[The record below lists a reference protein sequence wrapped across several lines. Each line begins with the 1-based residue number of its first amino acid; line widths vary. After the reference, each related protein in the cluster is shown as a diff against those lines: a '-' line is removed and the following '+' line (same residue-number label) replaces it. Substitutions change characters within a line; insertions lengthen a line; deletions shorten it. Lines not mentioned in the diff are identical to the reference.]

1 MLSSYLLIFA
11 EDCRTV
17 NLKKYLILFLMIC
30 FAGNL
35 SAQQNQLCP
44 GTENKKAQ
52 RHLEDAR
59 EARKRK
65 KSFDEIRALLDKAI
79 LEDSSW
85 AEPWKYL
92 AELSSFHRKPE
103 VQREAYI
110 RYLNLCPDSEPEFYY
125 KLGLQYFESRE
136 YDAAIR
142 SFESYLDF
150 IKVKEENLA
159 DAKLRIQRAR
169 LMKNPVP
176 FNPELVR
183 DISTADP
190 EYLAVIS
197 PDQELCFFTRRFDE
211 EKRGSLT
218 AASVEKFMIAKK
230 NGEYFSKGEPM
241 PPPFNKSSSNNEGG
255 ASVSI
260 DNKHLYF
267 TVNRNGNFDI
277 YYSDE
282 IKGKWTEPKSIGE
295 QVNDPKQW
303 DSQPCI
309 SPDGRTLYFASFR
322 DSVNK
327 TSDLFVTRKKDG
339 NWGKPEPLAALNTPG
354 NEKTPFLHPDNIT
367 LYFSTDGLPG
377 MGGYDIY
384 FSRLK
389 DGKWSAPE
397 NIGYPINTEADE
409 IGFFVSTDGK
419 HGYYSSNSLKGSGG
433 YDIYSFDLPETAKP
447 NKVLFIKG
455 ELKSDSVGAPF
466 NVQIALKNTLTDE
479 SMEVDYDTITG
490 RYASVVRFDQDYI
503 MTVKKQGYAYNSAYF
518 SQTDSLLQSPRTI
531 NMEVRKNEIGKAYR
545 LNNILYEKNSADLR
559 HQDSIIIRDFTGY
572 LKDNPRITVAIHGHT
587 DSDGN
592 DNDNLQLSE
601 ARARSVYNLIIQS
614 GIDMKRV
621 TYKGYGET
629 TPVADNQTFEGRSL
643 NRRTEFLITGK

>member
-1 MLSSYLLIFA
+1 MKIPVIIFISLLGWQIA
-11 EDCRTV
+11 VAQHT
-17 NLKKYLILFLMIC
+17 LK
-30 FAGNL
+30 
-35 SAQQNQLCP
+35 CP
-44 GTENKKAQ
+44 GTENKKAEK
-52 RHLEDAR
+52 HLDEAR
-59 EARKRK
+59 EARKK
-65 KSFDEIRALLDKAI
+65 KKPFEDIRGLVNRAVA
-79 LEDSSW
+79 EDSSW

-92 AELSSFHRKPE
+92 GDLAGTYRHPDIQK
-103 VQREAYI
+103 EAYEK
-110 RYLNLCPDSEPEFYY
+110 YLGICPDSEPEIYY
-125 KLGLQYFESRE
+125 RLGLLYFEAKE
-136 YDAAIR
+136 FDKAIQ
-142 SFESYLDF
+142 SFESFLDF
-150 IKVKEENLA
+150 DKVKEENVR
-159 DAKLRIQRAR
+159 DAQTRIQRAG

-176 FNPELVR
+176 FNPQLVKE
-183 DISTADP
+183 ISTADP

-211 EKRGSLT
+211 QKRGSLT

-230 NGEYFSKGEPM
+230 SGEQFTKGEPM
-241 PPPFNKSSSNNEGG
+241 PLPFNKGSSNNEGG

-277 YYSDE
+277 YTSDE
-282 IKGKWTEPKSIGE
+282 NNGKWTEPKSIGD
-295 QVNDPKQW
+295 QVNDPRQW

-309 SPDGRTLYFASFR
+309 SPDGRTLYFASMR

-327 TSDLFVTRKKDG
+327 TSDLYFTKRKG
-339 NWGKPEPLAALNTPG
+339 GVWGKPEPLAELNTPG
-354 NEKTPFLHPDNIT
+354 NEKTPYLHPDNTT
-367 LYFSTDGLPG
+367 LYFSSDGLPG

-384 FSRLK
+384 FSRMLK

-419 HGYYSSNSLKGSGG
+419 HGYFSSNSLQGSGG
-433 YDIYSFDLPETAKP
+433 YDIYSFELPETAKP

-466 NVQIALKNTLTDE
+466 NVEIALKNTMTDE

-490 RYASVVRFDQDYI
+490 KYASVVRFDQDYI

-518 SQTDSLLQSPRTI
+518 SKLDSSLIAPRTI
-531 NMEVRKNEIGKAYR
+531 DMELRKTEVGKAYR

-559 HQDSIIIRDFTGY
+559 HQDSIIIREFSRY
-572 LKDNPRITVAIHGHT
+572 LKENPTINVAIHGHT

-592 DNDNLQLSE
+592 DNDNLVLSE

-614 GIDMKRV
+614 GIEMKRIS
-621 TYKGYGET
+621 YKGYGET
-629 TPVADNQTFEGRSL
+629 FPVADNQTAEGRSL